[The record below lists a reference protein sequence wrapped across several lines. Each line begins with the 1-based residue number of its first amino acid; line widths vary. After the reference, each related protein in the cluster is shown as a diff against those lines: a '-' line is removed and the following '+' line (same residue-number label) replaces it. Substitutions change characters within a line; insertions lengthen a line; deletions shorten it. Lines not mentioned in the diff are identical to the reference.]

1 MKEAETMFTSFGNEI
16 LEGTL
21 SFKKFNKFFSTKKWR
36 DDFSTIMQFVGMSD
50 EKIKERFEQIQTYK
64 SMDNIKLIVKVLLEI
79 KLKNKMTED
88 FSILKDM
95 DESVMILKLFLFYI
109 LLIISLIKKQLSTND
124 YHNKSF
130 KEIDEK
136 TMAIYQKLKNLSS
149 KELYDCL
156 RSFNENFEFI
166 EWLRKVTPDL
176 NALKLLCEFASESE
190 NEGALEVVRVQSLAM
205 VGTAYSP
212 LIFDIKPNFTYDQ
225 LILQV
230 HHVNENLKKN
240 PQLSEKIVRFN

>member
-1 MKEAETMFTSFGNEI
+1 
-16 LEGTL
+16 
-21 SFKKFNKFFSTKKWR
+21 
-36 DDFSTIMQFVGMSD
+36 
-50 EKIKERFEQIQTYK
+50 
-64 SMDNIKLIVKVLLEI
+64 
-79 KLKNKMTED
+79 
-88 FSILKDM
+88 
-95 DESVMILKLFLFYI
+95 
-109 LLIISLIKKQLSTND
+109 
-124 YHNKSF
+124 
-130 KEIDEK
+130 
-136 TMAIYQKLKNLSS
+136 MAIYHQLKNLSS
-149 KELYDCL
+149 KDLYDCL

-225 LILQV
+225 LIQQV

>member
-1 MKEAETMFTSFGNEI
+1 MKEAKTMFTSFGNEI

-95 DESVMILKLFLFYI
+95 DELVMILKFF
-109 LLIISLIKKQLSTND
+109 
-124 YHNKSF
+124 
-130 KEIDEK
+130 
-136 TMAIYQKLKNLSS
+136 
-149 KELYDCL
+149 C
-156 RSFNENFEFI
+156 FI
-166 EWLRKVTPDL
+166 
-176 NALKLLCEFASESE
+176 F
-190 NEGALEVVRVQSLAM
+190 
-205 VGTAYSP
+205 
-212 LIFDIKPNFTYDQ
+212 F
-225 LILQV
+225 
-230 HHVNENLKKN
+230 
-240 PQLSEKIVRFN
+240 